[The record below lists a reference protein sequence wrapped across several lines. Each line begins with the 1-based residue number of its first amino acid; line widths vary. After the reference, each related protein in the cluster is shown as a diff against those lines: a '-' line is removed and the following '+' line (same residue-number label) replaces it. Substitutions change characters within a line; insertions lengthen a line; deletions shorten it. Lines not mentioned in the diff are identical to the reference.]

1 MNEVPRSLLHDH
13 EDPTVTADTIATIQT
28 FLGWN
33 LVIHFGLLLI
43 TLAFLTLGRHWVV
56 RLHQQFFALSKDQLL
71 RTYFNFIAAYK
82 ILILIFV
89 AVPYLVIR
97 FLL

>member
-1 MNEVPRSLLHDH
+1 MN
-13 EDPTVTADTIATIQT
+13 ADTLAAIQS

-33 LVIHFGLLLI
+33 LVIHFGLLLL

-56 RLHQQFFALSKDQLL
+56 KLHQQFFALSKDQLL

-82 ILILIFV
+82 ILILVFV
-89 AVPYLVIR
+89 AVPYIVIR

>member
-1 MNEVPRSLLHDH
+1 LN
-13 EDPTVTADTIATIQT
+13 TDTLTTLQT

-33 LVIHFGLLLI
+33 LVIHFALLLI
-43 TLAFLTLGRHWVV
+43 TVAFLTLGRHWVV
-56 RLHQQFFALSKDQLL
+56 KLHQRFFALSKDQLL

-82 ILILIFV
+82 ILLLVFV
-89 AVPYLVIR
+89 VVPYLVIR